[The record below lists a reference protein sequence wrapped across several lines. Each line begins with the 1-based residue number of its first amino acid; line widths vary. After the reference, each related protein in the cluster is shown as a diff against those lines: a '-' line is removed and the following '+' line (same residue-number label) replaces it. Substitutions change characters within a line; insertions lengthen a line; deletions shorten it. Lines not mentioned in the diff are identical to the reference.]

1 MVIRSVPN
9 QDLIDLN
16 PSGKMDVNH
25 EWPLELILSQEL
37 SDPPL
42 EALAFN
48 RALPIQSNVL
58 ALFKMEQGIVWLFR
72 SGGVVSSVTSM
83 RVLIMVQRLQD
94 SSINL
99 ESHVEQVFEEARHQ
113 RNHNV
118 SRDYNYLVIV

>member
-16 PSGKMDVNH
+16 PSGKMNVNH
-25 EWPLELILSQEL
+25 ERSLVLILSQEL
-37 SDPPL
+37 SDPPF

-48 RALPIQSNVL
+48 RALTIQRNVL

-72 SGGVVSSVTSM
+72 SGGVVTSVTTM

-94 SSINL
+94 CAINL

-118 SRDYNYLVIV
+118 RRYDNGLVII

>member
-25 EWPLELILSQEL
+25 EWSLELILSQEL

-118 SRDYNYLVIV
+118 LRDYNYLVIV